1 MYALLP
7 GLRSYSEK
15 YKIKENKMQLNKV
28 LKGLLI
34 ALPVLAVTACSSSDD
49 AASNAG
55 SETTNQSTSGSANQV
70 DTTVVSPMDQNGQL
84 SEQELK
90 EQALRETS
98 TIYFAFDNATIAGD
112 YEEMLAAHAAYLSK
126 MPSLKVTIEGHADE
140 RGTPEY
146 NIALGERRA
155 QAVAKYLEALGVQA
169 DQISIVSYGEEK
181 PLLLGQSDEVY
192 AKNRR
197 AVLVY

>member
-1 MYALLP
+1 
-7 GLRSYSEK
+7 
-15 YKIKENKMQLNKV
+15 MQLNKV

-49 AASNAG
+49 AANASG
-55 SETTNQSTSGSANQV
+55 STETNQTQTV
-70 DTTVVSPMDQNGQL
+70 DNTVVSPIDQNGLL

-90 EQALRETS
+90 EQALRETQ

-126 MPSLKVTIEGHADE
+126 NPALKVTIEGHADE

-155 QAVAKYLEALGVQA
+155 NAVAKYLEALGVQA

-181 PLLLGQSDEVY
+181 PLLLGQSEDVY

>member
-1 MYALLP
+1 
-7 GLRSYSEK
+7 
-15 YKIKENKMQLNKV
+15 MQLNKV

-34 ALPVLAVTACSSSDD
+34 ALPVLAVTACSSSDEATD
-49 AASNAG
+49 ASGAETNQTTAG
-55 SETTNQSTSGSANQV
+55 SENGV
-70 DTTVVSPMDQNGQL
+70 DTTVVSPIDANSQL
-84 SEQELK
+84 TEQELK
-90 EQALRETS
+90 EQALRETQ

-126 MPSLKVTIEGHADE
+126 NVDMKVTIEGHADE

-155 QAVAKYLEALGVQA
+155 QAVAKYLQALGVQA

-181 PLLLGQSDEVY
+181 PLLLGQSEEVY

>member
-1 MYALLP
+1 
-7 GLRSYSEK
+7 
-15 YKIKENKMQLNKV
+15 MQLNKV
-28 LKGLLI
+28 FKGLLI
-34 ALPVLAVTACSSSDD
+34 ALPVLAMTACSSSDD
-49 AASNAG
+49 AASSTGAETNNQAQQ
-55 SETTNQSTSGSANQV
+55 ETTVATPIDENA
-70 DTTVVSPMDQNGQL
+70 QL

-90 EQALRETS
+90 EKALRENQ
-98 TIYFAFDNATIAGD
+98 TIYFAFDNSTIAGD
-112 YEEMLAAHAAYLSK
+112 YEDMLAAHAAYLSK
-126 MPSLKVTIEGHADE
+126 DASLQVTIEGHADE

-155 QAVAKYLEALGVQA
+155 QAVAKYIQALGVQA

-181 PLLLGQSDEVY
+181 PLVLGQSEDAY

>member
-1 MYALLP
+1 
-7 GLRSYSEK
+7 
-15 YKIKENKMQLNKV
+15 MQLNKV
-28 LKGLLI
+28 LKGLMI
-34 ALPVLAVTACSSSDD
+34 ALPVMAVTACSSTDEATS
-49 AASNAG
+49 ATSGTESNQ
-55 SETTNQSTSGSANQV
+55 TTSGSEGNV
-70 DTTVVSPMDQNGQL
+70 DTTVVTPIDANGQL

-90 EQALRETS
+90 EQALRETQ
-98 TIYFAFDNATIAGD
+98 TIYFAFDNSTIAGD
-112 YEEMLAAHAAYLSK
+112 YEEILAAHAAYLSNNVD
-126 MPSLKVTIEGHADE
+126 MNVTIEGHADE

-155 QAVAKYLEALGVQA
+155 QAVAKYLQALGVQA

-181 PLLLGQSDEVY
+181 PLLLGQSEDVY

>member
-1 MYALLP
+1 
-7 GLRSYSEK
+7 
-15 YKIKENKMQLNKV
+15 MQLNKV

-34 ALPVLAVTACSSSDD
+34 AIPVMAMTACSSSDD
-49 AASNAG
+49 AASNTGA
-55 SETTNQSTSGSANQV
+55 ETNTGAAE
-70 DTTVVSPMDQNGQL
+70 TTVVTPIDQNGQL
-84 SEQELK
+84 TEQELK
-90 EQALRETS
+90 EQALRETQ
-98 TIYFAFDNATIAGD
+98 TIYFAFDNSRIAGD
-112 YEEMLAAHAAYLSK
+112 YEEMLAAHASYLSK
-126 MPSLKVTIEGHADE
+126 NPALKVTIEGHADE

-155 QAVAKYLEALGVQA
+155 EAVSNYLQALGVQA

-181 PLLLGQSDEVY
+181 PLLLGQSEEVY

>member
-1 MYALLP
+1 
-7 GLRSYSEK
+7 
-15 YKIKENKMQLNKV
+15 MQLNKV
-28 LKGLLI
+28 LKGLMI
-34 ALPVLAVTACSSSDD
+34 ALPVMAVTACSSTDEATS
-49 AASNAG
+49 ATSGTESNQ
-55 SETTNQSTSGSANQV
+55 TTSGSEGNV
-70 DTTVVSPMDQNGQL
+70 DTTVVTPLDANGQL

-90 EQALRETS
+90 EQALRETQ
-98 TIYFAFDNATIAGD
+98 TIYFAFDNSTIAGD
-112 YEEMLAAHAAYLSK
+112 YEEMLAAHAAYLVK
-126 MPSLKVTIEGHADE
+126 NVDMKVTIEGHADE

-155 QAVAKYLEALGVQA
+155 QAVAKYLQALGVQA

-181 PLLLGQSDEVY
+181 PLLLGQSEDVY

>member
-1 MYALLP
+1 
-7 GLRSYSEK
+7 
-15 YKIKENKMQLNKV
+15 MQLNKV
-28 LKGLLI
+28 LKGLMI
-34 ALPVLAVTACSSSDD
+34 ALPVMAVTACSSTDEATS
-49 AASNAG
+49 ATSGTESNQ
-55 SETTNQSTSGSANQV
+55 TTSGSEGNV
-70 DTTVVSPMDQNGQL
+70 DTTVVTPIDVNGQL

-90 EQALRETS
+90 EQALRETQ
-98 TIYFAFDNATIAGD
+98 TIYFAFDNSTIAGD
-112 YEEMLAAHAAYLSK
+112 YEEMLAAHAAYLVK
-126 MPSLKVTIEGHADE
+126 NVDMKVTIEGHADE

-155 QAVAKYLEALGVQA
+155 QAVAKYLQALGVQA

-181 PLLLGQSDEVY
+181 PLLLGQSEDVY

>member
-1 MYALLP
+1 
-7 GLRSYSEK
+7 
-15 YKIKENKMQLNKV
+15 MQLNKV
-28 LKGLLI
+28 LKGLMI
-34 ALPVLAVTACSSSDD
+34 ALPVMAVTACSSTDEATS
-49 AASNAG
+49 ATSGTESNQ
-55 SETTNQSTSGSANQV
+55 TTSGSEGNV
-70 DTTVVSPMDQNGQL
+70 DTTVVTPIDANAQL

-90 EQALRETS
+90 EQALRETQ
-98 TIYFAFDNATIAGD
+98 TIYFAFDNSTIAGD
-112 YEEMLAAHAAYLSK
+112 YEEILAAHAAYLSNNVD
-126 MPSLKVTIEGHADE
+126 MNVTIEGHADE

-155 QAVAKYLEALGVQA
+155 QAVANYLQALGVQA

-181 PLLLGQSDEVY
+181 PLLLGQSEDVY

>member
-1 MYALLP
+1 
-7 GLRSYSEK
+7 
-15 YKIKENKMQLNKV
+15 MQLNKV

-34 ALPVLAVTACSSSDD
+34 ALPVLAVTACSSSDE
-49 AASNAG
+49 AASSA
-55 SETTNQSTSGSANQV
+55 SDTTNQTTTGEAGQV
-70 DTTVVSPMDQNGQL
+70 DTTVVSPMDASGQL

-90 EQALRETS
+90 EQALRETQ
-98 TIYFAFDNATIAGD
+98 TIYFAYDNATIAGD
-112 YEEMLAAHAAYLSK
+112 YEEMLAAHAAYLTK
-126 MPSLKVTIEGHADE
+126 NPGLKVTVEGHADE

-181 PLLLGQSDEVY
+181 PLVLGQTDEAY

>member
-1 MYALLP
+1 
-7 GLRSYSEK
+7 
-15 YKIKENKMQLNKV
+15 MQLNKV

-34 ALPVLAVTACSSSDD
+34 ALPVLALTACSSSDD
-49 AASNAG
+49 AANASG
-55 SETTNQSTSGSANQV
+55 SETNNGSST
-70 DTTVVSPMDQNGQL
+70 TTVATPIDQNGQL

-90 EQALRETS
+90 DQVMQAS

-112 YEEMLAAHAAYLSK
+112 YEKVLALHAAYLSSN
-126 MPSLKVTIEGHADE
+126 PALNVTVEGHADE

-155 QAVAKYLEALGVQA
+155 QAVSMYLQALGVNA
-169 DQISIVSYGEEK
+169 DQIAIVSYGEEK
-181 PLLLGQSDEVY
+181 PLVLGQSDEAY

>member
-1 MYALLP
+1 
-7 GLRSYSEK
+7 
-15 YKIKENKMQLNKV
+15 MQLNKV

-49 AASNAG
+49 AANASG
-55 SETTNQSTSGSANQV
+55 STETNQTQTV
-70 DTTVVSPMDQNGQL
+70 DNTVVSPIDQNGLL

-90 EQALRETS
+90 EQALRETQ
-98 TIYFAFDNATIAGD
+98 TIYFAFDNATIASD

-126 MPSLKVTIEGHADE
+126 NPALKVTIEGHADE

-155 QAVAKYLEALGVQA
+155 NAVAKYLEALGVQA

-181 PLLLGQSDEVY
+181 PLLLGQSEDVY

>member
-1 MYALLP
+1 M
-7 GLRSYSEK
+7 R
-15 YKIKENKMQLNKV
+15 LNKV

-34 ALPVLAVTACSSSDD
+34 ALPVLAITACSSSDD
-49 AASNAG
+49 AANASG
-55 SETTNQSTSGSANQV
+55 STETNQSQTAEG
-70 DTTVVSPMDQNGQL
+70 TVVSPIDQNGL
-84 SEQELK
+84 LTEQELK
-90 EQALRETS
+90 EQALRETQ

-126 MPSLKVTIEGHADE
+126 NPALKVTIEGHADE

-155 QAVAKYLEALGVQA
+155 TAVAKYLQALGVQA

-181 PLLLGQSDEVY
+181 PLLLGQDEDVY

>member
-1 MYALLP
+1 
-7 GLRSYSEK
+7 
-15 YKIKENKMQLNKV
+15 MQLNKV

-34 ALPVLAVTACSSSDD
+34 ALPVLAITACSSSDD
-49 AASNAG
+49 AASASG
-55 SETTNQSTSGSANQV
+55 SETNNGSS
-70 DTTVVSPMDQNGQL
+70 TTVSTPIDQNGQL

-90 EQALRETS
+90 DQVMQAS
-98 TIYFAFDNATIAGD
+98 TIYFAFDNATISSD
-112 YEEMLAAHAAYLSK
+112 YEKVLALHAAYLSSN
-126 MPSLKVTIEGHADE
+126 PALKVTVEGHADE

-155 QAVAKYLEALGVQA
+155 QAVSMYLQALGVQA

-181 PLLLGQSDEVY
+181 PLVLGQTNEAY

>member
-1 MYALLP
+1 
-7 GLRSYSEK
+7 
-15 YKIKENKMQLNKV
+15 MQLNKV
-28 LKGLLI
+28 LKGLLL
-34 ALPVLAVTACSSSDD
+34 ALPVMAVTACSSSDD

-55 SETTNQSTSGSANQV
+55 TSTETNQTTSGGSATTGGT
-70 DTTVVSPMDQNGQL
+70 DTTVITPINQNGQL

-90 EQALRETS
+90 EQTLRETQ
-98 TIYFAFDNATIAGD
+98 TVYFAFDNATISSD

-126 MPSLKVTIEGHADE
+126 NPSLKVTIEGHADE

-155 QAVAKYLEALGVQA
+155 QAVAKYLQAMGVQA

-181 PLLLGQSDEVY
+181 PLLLGQTEEIY

>member
-1 MYALLP
+1 
-7 GLRSYSEK
+7 
-15 YKIKENKMQLNKV
+15 MQLNKV

-49 AASNAG
+49 AANNSG
-55 SETTNQSTSGSANQV
+55 STETNQTQTV
-70 DTTVVSPMDQNGQL
+70 DNTVVSPIDQNGQL

-90 EQALRETS
+90 EQALRETQ

-126 MPSLKVTIEGHADE
+126 NPALNVTIEGHADE

-155 QAVAKYLEALGVQA
+155 SAVSKYLQALGVQA

-181 PLLLGQSDEVY
+181 PLLLGQSEDVY

>member
-1 MYALLP
+1 
-7 GLRSYSEK
+7 
-15 YKIKENKMQLNKV
+15 MQLNKV

-49 AASNAG
+49 AADASM
-55 SETTNQSTSGSANQV
+55 EQTTNQQQTGSQETT
-70 DTTVVSPMDQNGQL
+70 DTTVVTPMNTESQL
-84 SEQELK
+84 SEQELQELK
-90 EQALRETS
+90 LRENQTVF
-98 TIYFAFDNATIAGD
+98 FAFDNATVSGD

-126 MPSLKVTIEGHADE
+126 NPTINVKVEGHADE

-155 QAVAKYLEALGVQA
+155 EAVSKYLQALGVQA
-169 DQISIVSYGEEK
+169 DQIQIMSYGEEK
-181 PLLLGQSDEVY
+181 PLVLGQSEEAY

-197 AVLVY
+197 AVIVY